1 MLDTLLVQY
10 NPDGS
15 IIYDNNIILSAGSS
29 GRLPFSYVEL
39 DLDYCTNMFG
49 TSPCTATDSGDAKC
63 FNTFATCKDTANFSR
78 ATRTYRFC
86 STSGGKV
93 PVGLDAIPCLVG
105 INITPAVIDAGKGLG
120 LRASCEITLR
130 DFPHSDIRID
140 LYVDGRT
147 YIPINQGSFFGK
159 FKARNPYYNGRVM
172 RVYSGY
178 LADDGSFDILNFEK
192 RTYFLDGFDGIDA
205 NGIVK
210 ITAKDILKLAGD
222 DRSVCP
228 KPSVGKIN
236 ADINNSATTAT
247 LTPTGVGAL
256 DYPASGYIRIG
267 SEVCSFTRSGD
278 VLTIARGKKGT
289 SAVEHKLGD
298 TVQLCKEISGE
309 TVQNIVYDLLVN
321 FCGVY
326 SGYLDLIN
334 WNAEQ
339 TAYLTRLYSAL
350 ITAPT
355 GVSKLLTELCEQ
367 VGILLFWD
375 EVKEKLIL
383 KSVRP
388 NSLSETVTDLT
399 ADYHLL
405 ADSLKLKDL
414 NDERVNEAWIYYGLI
429 DFTKNLEEEANYKL
443 LYVAA
448 NVSDQSTNKNRDV
461 RIKKI
466 FSRWITETAS
476 NAATELAQKYLERYA
491 VAPIEANFNLDAK
504 DGSLALADFVRINSR
519 QYQDF
524 YGNNQDLLLQI
535 VKRKEALVGTTWAFT
550 ARQFAFSSNANP
562 DRLVDIAVDTLDL
575 DLKAA
580 HDEQYAPARSGDV
593 VTITIKSG
601 VLVTASSTSLYA
613 LTNPSTWASGVIVKL
628 VIESGAIVAGR
639 GGDGG
644 RGGKVVVLD
653 SGGSPVA
660 SPTMTDGFDGLN
672 GGRALLISYPLSIVN
687 NGVITVGGGGGGGS
701 GAGWG
706 SYFGARAQSGNG
718 GGGGWPFGAAG
729 AAGQIAYDDS
739 SQADFSYS
747 DGYTCYSHSGNF
759 GYMSTSSAA
768 QAHGGAYRLNQ
779 ADPYFGDGWASSDAG
794 GDGGNTLIT
803 QASDGGGS
811 ATAFGNMP
819 LTTSGGDGGDAGDY
833 YLVGNS
839 YVTWIA
845 TGTRYGA
852 IV

>member
-15 IIYDNNIILSAGSS
+15 IIYDNNVLLSAGSA
-29 GRLPFSYVEL
+29 GRQPFSYVEL
-39 DLDYCTNMFG
+39 DMDFCANVFG
-49 TSPCTATDSGDAKC
+49 TSPCTATGSGDAKC
-63 FNTFATCKDTANFSR
+63 FNTFATCKDTANFNR

-140 LYVDGRT
+140 PYVDGRT

-178 LADDGSFDILNFEK
+178 LEDDGSFNIANFEK

-205 NGIVK
+205 NGVVK

-236 ADINNSATTAT
+236 ADITNSATTAT

-267 SEVCSFTRSGD
+267 SEVCSFTRSSD
-278 VLTIARGKKGT
+278 VLTIVRGLKGT
-289 SAVEHKLGD
+289 SATEHKLGD
-298 TVQLCKEISGE
+298 TVQLCKEYVGQ
-309 TVQNIVYDLLVN
+309 TVQDIVYDLLVN
-321 FCGVY
+321 FCGVD
-326 SGYLDLIN
+326 SGYIN
-334 WNAEQ
+334 MADWDAEQ

-350 ITAPT
+350 LTAPT

-375 EVKEKLIL
+375 EVNEELIL

-388 NSLSETVTDLT
+388 NSVSETVTDLT

-429 DFTKNLEEEANYKL
+429 DFTKNLEEESNYKL
-443 LYVAA
+443 LYVGA

-535 VKRKEALVGTTWAFT
+535 VKRKEVLVGTTWAFT
-550 ARQFAFSSNANP
+550 ARQFAFSSNTNP
-562 DRLVDIAVDTLDL
+562 DRTVDIAVDTWDL

-580 HDEQYAPARSGDV
+580 HDEHYSPARSGDV
-593 VTITIKSG
+593 VIVTIKAG
-601 VLVTASSTSLYA
+601 VLVSASTTSLYA
-613 LTNPSTWASGVIVKL
+613 ITNPNTWAAGVIIRL

-644 RGGKVVVLD
+644 RGGYAYTVWSEANEYTIIYYDDGEDGEK
-653 SGGSPVA
+653 GGS
-660 SPTMTDGFDGLN
+660 
-672 GGRALLISYPLSIVN
+672 ALHAQYPLSIEN
-687 NGVITVGGGGGGGS
+687 NGSIFVGGGGGGGS
-701 GAGWG
+701 GGLITFSLAGWRSLSG
-706 SYFGARAQSGNG
+706 SG
-718 GGGGWPFGAAG
+718 GGGAWPLGSGGLWGRIDSTGTLSADYVDYRGNNMYVGNSGQDASLSTFG
-729 AAGQIAYDDS
+729 
-739 SQADFSYS
+739 
-747 DGYTCYSHSGNF
+747 T
-759 GYMSTSSAA
+759 
-768 QAHGGAYRLNQ
+768 GGASR
-779 ADPYFGDGWASSDAG
+779 DIGGSIIGAG
-794 GDGGNTLIT
+794 GTGGDYDTG
-803 QASDGGGS
+803 SGGS
-811 ATAFGNMP
+811 GANSWSGAFQVYPGNA
-819 LTTSGGDGGDAGDY
+819 GNGGDAGDY
-833 YLVGNS
+833 AINGNS
-839 YVTWIA
+839 YITWVA

>member
-29 GRLPFSYVEL
+29 GRQPFSYVEL
-39 DLDYCTNMFG
+39 DMDFCANVFG
-49 TSPCTATDSGDAKC
+49 TSPCTATGSGDAKC
-63 FNTFATCKDTANFSR
+63 FNTFATCKDTANFNR

-93 PVGLDAIPCLVG
+93 PVGLDAIPCLTG

-140 LYVDGRT
+140 PYVDGRT

-159 FKARNPYYNGRVM
+159 LKARNPYYNGRVM

-178 LADDGSFDILNFEK
+178 LEDDGSFDISNFEK

-210 ITAKDILKLAGD
+210 IIAKDILKLAGD

-228 KPSVGKIN
+228 KPSIGKIN
-236 ADINNSATTAT
+236 ADITNSATTAT

-321 FCGVY
+321 FCGIDG
-326 SGYLDLIN
+326 GYLDLIN

-339 TAYLTRLYSAL
+339 AAYLTRLYSAL
-350 ITAPT
+350 ITAPV

-375 EVKEKLIL
+375 EINEKIIL

-414 NDERVNEAWIYYGLI
+414 NDERVNEVWVYYGLI
-429 DFTKNLEEEANYKL
+429 DFTKNLEEESNYKL
-443 LYVAA
+443 LYVGA

-466 FSRWITETAS
+466 FSRWIIETAKS
-476 NAATELAQKYLERYA
+476 AAVELAQKYLERYA
-491 VAPIEANFNLDAK
+491 LAPVEANFNLDAK

-535 VKRKEALVGTTWAFT
+535 VRRKEALVGTTWSFT
-550 ARQFAFSSNANP
+550 ARQFAFSSSVVIPRDVYISVNKFDLNLKTEHDLQYGTPASAG
-562 DRLVDIAVDTLDL
+562 DIVNIII
-575 DLKAA
+575 
-580 HDEQYAPARSGDV
+580 E
-593 VTITIKSG
+593 SG
-601 VLVTASSTSLYA
+601 VLVSSTSTATYA
-613 LTNPSTWASGVIVKL
+613 LVNPNTWASGVIINL
-628 VIESGAIVAGR
+628 IIESGAIVAGC

-644 RGGKVVVLD
+644 DGGNVYKVGTSFDLAEIIGGD
-653 SGGSPVA
+653 GHNGGS
-660 SPTMTDGFDGLN
+660 S
-672 GGRALLISYPLSIVN
+672 ALIDYPIVIN
-687 NGVITVGGGGGGGS
+687 NAGVITGGGGGGAGGGGVALRTDNFGSTSFMDYGSTGGGGGGGWPNGQGGNTGTTS
-701 GAGWG
+701 GLFFQYLG
-706 SYFGARAQSGNG
+706 SNGANASTVGGNG
-718 GGGGWPFGAAG
+718 GSGGDSLTGY
-729 AAGQIAYDDS
+729 IA
-739 SQADFSYS
+739 
-747 DGYTCYSHSGNF
+747 
-759 GYMSTSSAA
+759 
-768 QAHGGAYRLNQ
+768 
-779 ADPYFGDGWASSDAG
+779 
-794 GDGGNTLIT
+794 GDGGTGGKYSTSPTSASNGDDSAGT
-803 QASDGGGS
+803 QGGASYVGS
-811 ATAFGNMP
+811 AGSAG
-819 LTTSGGDGGDAGDY
+819 LLGDAIH
-833 YLVGNS
+833 GNS
-839 YVTWIA
+839 YITWVA

>member
-1 MLDTLLVQY
+1 MTANRQ
-10 NPDGS
+10 
-15 IIYDNNIILSAGSS
+15 
-29 GRLPFSYVEL
+29 PFSYVEL
-39 DLDYCTNMFG
+39 DLDFCANTFG
-49 TSPCTATDSGDAKC
+49 SAPCTATGTGDAKC
-63 FNTFATCKDTANFSR
+63 FNTFISCKDTPNFSS
-78 ATRTYRFC
+78 TVKTYRFC

-120 LRASCEITLR
+120 LRAQCEITLR

-140 LYVDGRT
+140 PYVDGRT

-178 LADDGSFDILNFEK
+178 LEDDGSFDISNFEK

-236 ADINNSATTAT
+236 ADINNSATTIT
-247 LTPTGVGAL
+247 LTPSGVGAL

-267 SEVCSFTRSGD
+267 SEVCSFTRSSD
-278 VLTIARGKKGT
+278 VLTIVRGLKGT
-289 SAVEHKLGD
+289 AATEHKLGD
-298 TVQLCKEISGE
+298 TVQLCKEYVGQ
-309 TVQNIVYDLLVN
+309 TVQDIVYDLLVN
-321 FCGVY
+321 FCGVDASY
-326 SGYLDLIN
+326 IN
-334 WNAEQ
+334 MTNWDAEQ
-339 TAYLTRLYSAL
+339 AAYLTRLYSAL
-350 ITAPT
+350 LTAPT

-375 EVKEKLIL
+375 EVNEELIL

-388 NSLSETVTDLT
+388 NSVSETVTDLT

-414 NDERVNEAWIYYGLI
+414 NDERVNETWIYYGLI
-429 DFTKNLEEEANYKL
+429 DFTKNLEEESNYKL
-443 LYVAA
+443 LYVGA

-550 ARQFAFSSNANP
+550 ARQFAFSSNDNP
-562 DRLVDIAVDTLDL
+562 DRIVDIAVDTWDL

-580 HDEQYAPARSGDV
+580 HDDIYSPAISGDV
-593 VTITIKSG
+593 VIVTIKAG
-601 VLVTASSTSLYA
+601 VLVSASDTSLYA
-613 LTNPSTWASGVIVKL
+613 LTNPSTWAAGVIVRL

-644 RGGKVVVLD
+644 RGGYAYTEGTSPTVVYYGD
-653 SGGSPVA
+653 GEDGEKGGSA
-660 SPTMTDGFDGLN
+660 L
-672 GGRALLISYPLSIVN
+672 RAQYPLSIEN
-687 NGVITVGGGGGGGS
+687 NGSIFVGGGGGGGS
-701 GAGWG
+701 GGLITFSLAGWG
-706 SYFGARAQSGNG
+706 SISGCG
-718 GGGGWPFGAAG
+718 GGGAWPLGSGGLWGRIDSTGTLSADYVDSYG
-729 AAGQIAYDDS
+729 SDMYVGNSGQDAS
-739 SQADFSYS
+739 V
-747 DGYTCYSHSGNF
+747 
-759 GYMSTSSAA
+759 ST
-768 QAHGGAYRLNQ
+768 
-779 ADPYFGDGWASSDAG
+779 FGDGGVSRSVGVFVVGEG
-794 GDGGNTLIT
+794 GDGGDYDT
-803 QASDGGGS
+803 SSGGS
-811 ATAFGNMP
+811 GANSWSGAFQVYSGNA
-819 LTTSGGDGGDAGDY
+819 GNGGDAGDY
-833 YLVGNS
+833 AVNGNS
-839 YVTWIA
+839 YITWIA

>member
-15 IIYDNNIILSAGSS
+15 IIYDNNVLLSAGSA
-29 GRLPFSYVEL
+29 GRQPFSYVEL
-39 DLDYCTNMFG
+39 DMDFCTTVFG
-49 TSPCTATDSGDAKC
+49 TSPCTATGSGDAKC

-78 ATRTYRFC
+78 VTRTYRFC

-93 PVGLDAIPCLVG
+93 PVGLDAMPCLVG

-172 RVYSGY
+172 RVYRGY

-236 ADINNSATTAT
+236 ADINNSATTIT
-247 LTPTGVGAL
+247 LTPAGVGAL
-256 DYPASGYIRIG
+256 DYPSSGYIRIG
-267 SEVCSFTRSGD
+267 SEVCSFTRSSD
-278 VLTIARGKKGT
+278 VLTIVRGLKGT
-289 SAVEHKLGD
+289 AATEHKLGD
-298 TVQLCKEISGE
+298 TVQLCKEYVGQ
-309 TVQNIVYDLLVN
+309 TVQDIVYDLLVN
-321 FCGVY
+321 FCGVD
-326 SGYLDLIN
+326 SGYIN
-334 WNAEQ
+334 MADWDAEQ

-350 ITAPT
+350 LTAPT

-375 EVKEKLIL
+375 EVNEELIL

-388 NSLSETVTDLT
+388 NSVSETVTDLT

-414 NDERVNEAWIYYGLI
+414 NDERVNETWIYYGLI
-429 DFTKNLEEEANYKL
+429 DFTKNLEEESNYKL
-443 LYVAA
+443 LYVGA

-535 VKRKEALVGTTWAFT
+535 VKRKEVLVGTTWAFT
-550 ARQFAFSSNANP
+550 ARQFAFSSNTNP
-562 DRLVDIAVDTLDL
+562 DRTVDIAVDTLDL

-580 HDEQYAPARSGDV
+580 HDESYSPARSGDV
-593 VTITIKSG
+593 VIVTIKAG
-601 VLVTASSTSLYA
+601 VLVSASTTSLYA
-613 LTNPSTWASGVIVKL
+613 ITNPNTWAAGVIIRL

-644 RGGKVVVLD
+644 RGGYAYTEGTSPTIVYYGDGEDGEK
-653 SGGSPVA
+653 GGSA
-660 SPTMTDGFDGLN
+660 L
-672 GGRALLISYPLSIVN
+672 RAQYPLSIEN
-687 NGVITVGGGGGGGS
+687 NGSIFVGGGGGGGS
-701 GAGWG
+701 GGLITFSLAGWG
-706 SYFGARAQSGNG
+706 SVSGCG
-718 GGGGWPFGAAG
+718 GGGAWPLGSGGLWGRIDSTGTLSADYVDSYGSDMYVGNSGQDASVSTFGV
-729 AAGQIAYDDS
+729 
-739 SQADFSYS
+739 
-747 DGYTCYSHSGNF
+747 
-759 GYMSTSSAA
+759 
-768 QAHGGAYRLNQ
+768 GGVSRSVGVYVT
-779 ADPYFGDGWASSDAG
+779 GEG
-794 GDGGNTLIT
+794 GDGGDYDT
-803 QASDGGGS
+803 GS
-811 ATAFGNMP
+811 QGSGANSWSGAFQVYPGNA
-819 LTTSGGDGGDAGDY
+819 GNGGDAGDY
-833 YLVGNS
+833 AVNGNS
-839 YVTWIA
+839 YITWVA

>member
-15 IIYDNNIILSAGSS
+15 IIYDNNVLLSAGSA
-29 GRLPFSYVEL
+29 GRQPFSYVEL
-39 DLDYCTNMFG
+39 DMDFCTTVFG
-49 TSPCTATDSGDAKC
+49 TSPCTATGSGDAKC

-78 ATRTYRFC
+78 VTRTYRFC

-178 LADDGSFDILNFEK
+178 LEDDGSFDISNFEK

-236 ADINNSATTAT
+236 ADINNSATTIT
-247 LTPTGVGAL
+247 LTPSGVGAL
-256 DYPASGYIRIG
+256 DYPSSGYIRIG
-267 SEVCSFTRSGD
+267 SEVCSFTRSSD
-278 VLTIARGKKGT
+278 VLTIVRGLKGT
-289 SAVEHKLGD
+289 AATEHKLGD
-298 TVQLCKEISGE
+298 TVQLCKEYVGQ

-321 FCGVY
+321 FCGIDG
-326 SGYLDLIN
+326 GYLDLIN

-339 TAYLTRLYSAL
+339 AAYLTRLYSAL

-429 DFTKNLEEEANYKL
+429 DFTKNLEEESNYKL
-443 LYVAA
+443 LYVGA

-476 NAATELAQKYLERYA
+476 NAAIELAQKYLERYA

-535 VKRKEALVGTTWAFT
+535 VKRKEVLVGTTWAFT

-562 DRLVDIAVDTLDL
+562 DRIVDIAVDTWDL

-580 HDEQYAPARSGDV
+580 HDEHYSPARSGDV
-593 VTITIKSG
+593 VIVTIKAG
-601 VLVTASSTSLYA
+601 VLVSASTTSLYA
-613 LTNPSTWASGVIVKL
+613 LTNPSTWAAGVVIRL

-644 RGGKVVVLD
+644 RGGYAYTVWSEANNYTIIYYDDGEDGEK
-653 SGGSPVA
+653 GGS
-660 SPTMTDGFDGLN
+660 
-672 GGRALLISYPLSIVN
+672 ALHAQYPLSIEN
-687 NGVITVGGGGGGGS
+687 NGSIFVGGGGGGGS
-701 GAGWG
+701 GGLITFSLAGWG
-706 SYFGARAQSGNG
+706 SVSGCG
-718 GGGGWPFGAAG
+718 GGGAWPLGSGGLWGRIDSTGTLSADYVDSRGNDMYVGNSGQDASVSTFGV
-729 AAGQIAYDDS
+729 
-739 SQADFSYS
+739 
-747 DGYTCYSHSGNF
+747 
-759 GYMSTSSAA
+759 
-768 QAHGGAYRLNQ
+768 GGVSRSVGV
-779 ADPYFGDGWASSDAG
+779 FVTGEG
-794 GDGGNTLIT
+794 GDGGDYDT
-803 QASDGGGS
+803 GS
-811 ATAFGNMP
+811 QGSGANSWSGAFQVYPGNA
-819 LTTSGGDGGDAGDY
+819 GNGGDAGDY
-833 YLVGNS
+833 AVNGNS
-839 YVTWIA
+839 YITWVA